1 MFKHRV
7 PLEILLTLGLLEAV
21 LVQAVLLEA
30 LLLEALLLEVLEALL
45 LAVLVRPQLFSRQP
59 LQSPDALEQW
69 WPQF

>member
-1 MFKHRV
+1 
-7 PLEILLTLGLLEAV
+7 LEAV